1 MTEREIRRAMYKKY
15 PMTQKEKDGCRIEKI
30 RLDNLRNYYKQRLI
44 ERAESYNTTA
54 VRVDVL
60 PESEKSDSGED

>member
-1 MTEREIRRAMYKKY
+1 MTDKELRKEVYRKY
-15 PMTQKEKDGCRIEKI
+15 PLTDKEKQGCRNEIARMKAVRE
-30 RLDNLRNYYKQRLI
+30 YYKQRLI